1 MNQKS
6 SKHSTSIR
14 NQICR
19 TTSFLLLANCGC
31 ELSGRFLKACY
42 TARLSIFPI
51 LPTSTIQLRAP
62 STAIASDTKLF
73 EHWGFQSRRSAT
85 IVAFL
90 FLTLSIT
97 RQYFSVIQWSQ
108 VWACSTAFWKGT
120 FPNHYIK
127 VTLRPSFHWLV

>member
-6 SKHSTSIR
+6 SKQATSIR

-19 TTSFLLLANCGC
+19 TTSFLLLENCGC
-31 ELSGRFLKACY
+31 ELSERFLKACY

-51 LPTSTIQLRAP
+51 LPTKYYTIAR
-62 STAIASDTKLF
+62 SFNSNSCCTKLF
-73 EHWGFQSRRSAT
+73 EHWGLRSRRSAT

-97 RQYFSVIQWSQ
+97 RQYISVMQCLQ
-108 VWACSTAFWKGT
+108 VWACSNAFWKGT
-120 FPNHYIK
+120 FPNHYTK

>member
-19 TTSFLLLANCGC
+19 TTSFSLLENCGY

-62 STAIASDTKLF
+62 STAIAAVLNYLNTA
-73 EHWGFQSRRSAT
+73 GFQSRRSAA

-90 FLTLSIT
+90 FFTLSIT
-97 RQYFSVIQWSQ
+97 RQYFSVMQWLQ